1 LLAPDDSFEPHF
13 LTALDLHRR
22 TPTPF
27 EMARTELSYG
37 QRMRRVGRRLEARDI
52 LRTFEQFG
60 AAPWAANARCELD
73 AAGAPV
79 SRALVSA
86 TVRLT
91 PQEMQVALRVAEG
104 AANKEIAAALF
115 LSAKTIEF
123 HLGNV
128 YRKLGLHSR
137 SALASLLAREGT
149 VGAIKQTVRLSS

>member
-1 LLAPDDSFEPHF
+1 
-13 LTALDLHRR
+13 
-22 TPTPF
+22 
-27 EMARTELSYG
+27 
-37 QRMRRVGRRLEARDI
+37 
-52 LRTFEQFG
+52 
-60 AAPWAANARCELD
+60 
-73 AAGAPV
+73 
-79 SRALVSA
+79 
-86 TVRLT
+86 
-91 PQEMQVALRVAEG
+91 MQVALRVAEG